1 MEVTAGLTVRPVKNV
16 SVLLDYYLATGRY
29 TQLGGAGEYKMNNI
43 NELNLTGTYTFN
55 DTFGVY
61 AKLNNILCQKYEVY
75 YGYLCKALGCDD
87 WREYQFLT
95 PEIRR
100 MGDINIKQLES
111 LRWRMRVIETLTVIG
126 TAWIALAVY
135 QKKEELVYYLVG
147 AVVLLF
153 LLKYYTQFRLR
164 KRQFVSN
171 LVEQRTMELRFQRDA
186 MQAESEK
193 LSRAL
198 SALADAQDEL
208 VRKERL
214 ASIGQ
219 LTKGLVDRILNPLNY
234 INNFAHLSVI
244 LAKDIKQNID
254 EDEETG
260 KHDNYND
267 TQELLVLLTGNLDKI
282 AKHGDNTVRIVKAM
296 EELLKDHSANRTCV
310 DINDLCKVN
319 LDILRKNYAKE
330 IEKNQVDLS
339 FSGLSV
345 PLTIE
350 VNIDQMGK
358 ALSQI
363 LDNSIYAVLKKLG
376 EPGYQPSVSL
386 VLRIQADKLQVV
398 IRDNG
403 VGIEETIKTKVFSP
417 FFTTKPTAEAAGTGL
432 YLSREVVLNHKG
444 TIAIES
450 EKDKYTEVT
459 ITLPIYS

>member
-1 MEVTAGLTVRPVKNV
+1 
-16 SVLLDYYLATGRY
+16 
-29 TQLGGAGEYKMNNI
+29 
-43 NELNLTGTYTFN
+43 
-55 DTFGVY
+55 
-61 AKLNNILCQKYEVY
+61 
-75 YGYLCKALGCDD
+75 
-87 WREYQFLT
+87 
-95 PEIRR
+95 

-171 LVEQRTMELRFQRDA
+171 LVEQRTMEWRFLRDA

-234 INNFAHLSVI
+234 INNFAHLSAA

-254 EDEETG
+254 EDEET
-260 KHDNYND
+260 
-267 TQELLVLLTGNLDKI
+267 DKI

-358 ALSQI
+358 ALLQI
-363 LDNSIYAVLKKLG
+363 LDNSIYAVLKKAG

-450 EKDKYTEVT
+450 EKYKYTEVT

>member
-1 MEVTAGLTVRPVKNV
+1 M
-16 SVLLDYYLATGRY
+16 
-29 TQLGGAGEYKMNNI
+29 
-43 NELNLTGTYTFN
+43 
-55 DTFGVY
+55 
-61 AKLNNILCQKYEVY
+61 
-75 YGYLCKALGCDD
+75 
-87 WREYQFLT
+87 
-95 PEIRR
+95 
-100 MGDINIKQLES
+100 
-111 LRWRMRVIETLTVIG
+111 IETLTVIG

-186 MQAESEK
+186 I
-193 LSRAL
+193 
-198 SALADAQDEL
+198 QDEL

-234 INNFAHLSVI
+234 INNFAHLSAA

-310 DINDLCKVN
+310 DINDLCRVN

-363 LDNSIYAVLKKLG
+363 LDNSIYAVLKKAG

>member
-1 MEVTAGLTVRPVKNV
+1 
-16 SVLLDYYLATGRY
+16 
-29 TQLGGAGEYKMNNI
+29 
-43 NELNLTGTYTFN
+43 
-55 DTFGVY
+55 
-61 AKLNNILCQKYEVY
+61 
-75 YGYLCKALGCDD
+75 
-87 WREYQFLT
+87 
-95 PEIRR
+95 

-234 INNFAHLSVI
+234 INNFAHLSAA

-267 TQELLVLLTGNLDKI
+267 TQELLVLLTG
-282 AKHGDNTVRIVKAM
+282 
-296 EELLKDHSANRTCV
+296 
-310 DINDLCKVN
+310 N

-358 ALSQI
+358 ALLQI

>member
-1 MEVTAGLTVRPVKNV
+1 
-16 SVLLDYYLATGRY
+16 
-29 TQLGGAGEYKMNNI
+29 
-43 NELNLTGTYTFN
+43 
-55 DTFGVY
+55 
-61 AKLNNILCQKYEVY
+61 
-75 YGYLCKALGCDD
+75 
-87 WREYQFLT
+87 
-95 PEIRR
+95 

-111 LRWRMRVIETLTVIG
+111 LRWRMRVIERLTVIG

-234 INNFAHLSVI
+234 INNFAHLSAA

-296 EELLKDHSANRTCV
+296 EELLKV
-310 DINDLCKVN
+310 LEMQEE
-319 LDILRKNYAKE
+319 IL
-330 IEKNQVDLS
+330 Q
-339 FSGLSV
+339 FSHFTNEDSW
-345 PLTIE
+345 
-350 VNIDQMGK
+350 
-358 ALSQI
+358 ALGCQI
-363 LDNSIYAVLKKLG
+363 V
-376 EPGYQPSVSL
+376 
-386 VLRIQADKLQVV
+386 
-398 IRDNG
+398 
-403 VGIEETIKTKVFSP
+403 
-417 FFTTKPTAEAAGTGL
+417 AEAARLGAGVAVSIRLNNGYTVFQHGMDGTNLINAQRLERKQQTVKLTEESSLQMYVRLKQREKELEELIPDSSGCLAVGGAFPIRVEEVGVIGSVAVSGL
-432 YLSREVVLNHKG
+432 GHVADHDLLVKCISRYLHVDEVPRIRAV
-444 TIAIES
+444 
-450 EKDKYTEVT
+450 
-459 ITLPIYS
+459 

>member
-1 MEVTAGLTVRPVKNV
+1 
-16 SVLLDYYLATGRY
+16 
-29 TQLGGAGEYKMNNI
+29 
-43 NELNLTGTYTFN
+43 
-55 DTFGVY
+55 
-61 AKLNNILCQKYEVY
+61 
-75 YGYLCKALGCDD
+75 
-87 WREYQFLT
+87 
-95 PEIRR
+95 

-234 INNFAHLSVI
+234 INNFAHLSAA

-260 KHDNYND
+260 KHD
-267 TQELLVLLTGNLDKI
+267 
-282 AKHGDNTVRIVKAM
+282 KHGDNTVRIVKAM

-310 DINDLCKVN
+310 DINDLCRVN

-363 LDNSIYAVLKKLG
+363 LDNSIYAVLKKAG

-417 FFTTKPTAEAAGTGL
+417 L
-432 YLSREVVLNHKG
+432 L
-444 TIAIES
+444 ES
-450 EKDKYTEVT
+450 GGRVE
-459 ITLPIYS
+459 P

>member
-1 MEVTAGLTVRPVKNV
+1 M
-16 SVLLDYYLATGRY
+16 S
-29 TQLGGAGEYKMNNI
+29 
-43 NELNLTGTYTFN
+43 
-55 DTFGVY
+55 
-61 AKLNNILCQKYEVY
+61 
-75 YGYLCKALGCDD
+75 
-87 WREYQFLT
+87 
-95 PEIRR
+95 
-100 MGDINIKQLES
+100 DINIKELES
-111 LRWRMRVIETLTVIG
+111 LRLRMRVIETMTVIG

-135 QKKEELVYYLVG
+135 QKKDDLVYYLVG
-147 AVVLLF
+147 AIVLLF
-153 LLKYYTQFRLR
+153 ILKYYTQYRLR

-186 MQAESEK
+186 MQAESQK

-234 INNFAHLSVI
+234 INNFAHLSNS
-244 LAKDIKQNID
+244 LARDIRTNIE
-254 EDEETG
+254 EDEKAG
-260 KHDNYND
+260 NHDTYHD
-267 TQELLVLLTGNLDKI
+267 TQELLLLLTGNLDKI

-310 DINDLCKVN
+310 DISDLCKVN
-319 LDILRKNYAKE
+319 LDVLRKTYAKQ
-330 IEKNQVDLS
+330 IEKNQVDIS

-358 ALSQI
+358 ALLQI
-363 LDNSIYAVLKKLG
+363 LDNSMYAVLKKAG
-376 EPGYQPSVSL
+376 QPGYQPLISL
-386 VLRIQADKLQVV
+386 SLRIQGDKLQVV

-403 VGIEETIKTKVFSP
+403 VGIEPAIQAKVFSP

-444 TIAIES
+444 TIAIDS
-450 EKDKYTEVT
+450 EKDTYTEVT
-459 ITLPIYS
+459 VTLPIYS

>member
-1 MEVTAGLTVRPVKNV
+1 
-16 SVLLDYYLATGRY
+16 
-29 TQLGGAGEYKMNNI
+29 
-43 NELNLTGTYTFN
+43 
-55 DTFGVY
+55 
-61 AKLNNILCQKYEVY
+61 
-75 YGYLCKALGCDD
+75 
-87 WREYQFLT
+87 
-95 PEIRR
+95 

-234 INNFAHLSVI
+234 INNFAHLSAV

-267 TQELLVLLTGNLDKI
+267 TQELLVLLTSNLDKI
-282 AKHGDNTVRIVKAM
+282 AKH
-296 EELLKDHSANRTCV
+296 
-310 DINDLCKVN
+310 
-319 LDILRKNYAKE
+319 
-330 IEKNQVDLS
+330 LS

-363 LDNSIYAVLKKLG
+363 LDNSIYAVLKKAG

>member
-1 MEVTAGLTVRPVKNV
+1 
-16 SVLLDYYLATGRY
+16 
-29 TQLGGAGEYKMNNI
+29 
-43 NELNLTGTYTFN
+43 
-55 DTFGVY
+55 
-61 AKLNNILCQKYEVY
+61 
-75 YGYLCKALGCDD
+75 
-87 WREYQFLT
+87 
-95 PEIRR
+95 
-100 MGDINIKQLES
+100 
-111 LRWRMRVIETLTVIG
+111 
-126 TAWIALAVY
+126 
-135 QKKEELVYYLVG
+135 
-147 AVVLLF
+147 
-153 LLKYYTQFRLR
+153 
-164 KRQFVSN
+164 
-171 LVEQRTMELRFQRDA
+171 
-186 MQAESEK
+186 
-193 LSRAL
+193 
-198 SALADAQDEL
+198 LADAQDEL

-234 INNFAHLSVI
+234 INNFAHLSAA

-358 ALSQI
+358 ALLQI
-363 LDNSIYAVLKKLG
+363 LDNSIYAVLKKAG